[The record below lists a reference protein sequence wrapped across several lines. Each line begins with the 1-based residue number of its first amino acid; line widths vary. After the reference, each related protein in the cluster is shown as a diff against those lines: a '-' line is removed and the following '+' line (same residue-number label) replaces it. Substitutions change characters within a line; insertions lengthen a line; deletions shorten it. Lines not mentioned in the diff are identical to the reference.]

1 MWSIMPP
8 SLLVGAARWC
18 RPPYRPS
25 NLSRARLKVHV
36 RSATYL
42 YSSLFP
48 YASTRSGSSFMTARA
63 AAFMRSSA
71 FRSFGLTN
79 LYFVVSLFRCI
90 SRNATRFSE
99 LAMEREPEAQR
110 SSSCDSS
117 SCVRVPAC
125 QPPTDNSA
133 QKKEFEMKNA
143 NVLGE
148 ATAVDSDHDPGV
160 GQQDVGLFKE
170 AHVFV
175 PEVRQSSPTRSC
187 R

>member
-1 MWSIMPP
+1 
-8 SLLVGAARWC
+8 
-18 RPPYRPS
+18 
-25 NLSRARLKVHV
+25 
-36 RSATYL
+36 
-42 YSSLFP
+42 
-48 YASTRSGSSFMTARA
+48 MTARA

-90 SRNATRFSE
+90 SRSATRFSE

-110 SSSCDSS
+110 SSSCDS